1 MCIFH
6 SFVSIKIY
14 NTLLYFYYEMYCY
27 QFSTIPLFQKFDHM
41 TTNLKLLW
49 RNHRFWRNIFSNY
62 IHILKKVVYK
72 LTDKL
77 FFFCIEQEYFKTKLE
92 KCEGLGLVCVGTICF
107 MYLLLLPI
115 ALTFT
120 KWTITGIAKTK
131 ISLCNW
137 LRRKIFWLELP
148 TQCQTPSHG
157 AYWYTACGVPLPN
170 RVEMV
175 AIVSLICLVATTV
188 FTNSHFGSYG
198 DGVFGKQLAKVEK
211 DKTKLKKKWNVW
223 FYF

>member
-148 TQCQTPSHG
+148 TQCQTPFTWCVLVHG
-157 AYWYTACGVPLPN
+157 LWSTTAKQGGDGCHCFSY
-170 RVEMV
+170 M
-175 AIVSLICLVATTV
+175 
-188 FTNSHFGSYG
+188 FGSHNS
-198 DGVFGKQLAKVEK
+198 FH
-211 DKTKLKKKWNVW
+211 KLTFWLLWRRSFWQATSESWKG
-223 FYF
+223 